1 MQTLRRASDSWLWIL
16 GLFTLAALVE
26 TIFWGQMN
34 AFTPLYL
41 PTLGVPAADVARWT
55 GLLVAGTS
63 LVGIP
68 FLPFWG
74 ALADRYARQPIIVR
88 SFVVY
93 AVAGVLTLLA
103 RDLWL
108 FALGRAIMSLSLG
121 NSGLML
127 TTLSERCPPRRI
139 GLGFAIMNSASPVGV
154 FLGPLVGGPVVDR
167 WGFPTLLAINT
178 GLMLV
183 IILGL
188 SLGYRDNFKG
198 TARGSLLRMAWDS
211 AELIARSARLRALF
225 AALFLLFAG
234 WIMAI
239 TYVPLVV
246 QQLYRGDDPGTAV
259 GLVVGTGG
267 LLAIVLGPWLGAL
280 GDRYGHWRVLLIGAT
295 VAVVLWP
302 LPALAP
308 NLVIFAALW
317 AVVNGLTSGLFAMSF
332 SLVSQSAAPEVRGR
346 VMSFAFLP
354 ANVGSI
360 IGPAIGAVITRDT
373 LFAVFPAGAVL
384 TLVGIG
390 VLVWARRLG
399 GETTDT

>member
-1 MQTLRRASDSWLWIL
+1 MQRLRRASDSWLWVL
-16 GLFTLAALVE
+16 GLFTAAAFVE
-26 TIFWGQMN
+26 TVFWGQMS

-41 PTLGVPAADVARWT
+41 PRLGVPPEEVARWT
-55 GLLVAGTS
+55 GLIAAATS
-63 LVGIP
+63 AVGIP

-74 ALADRYARQPIIVR
+74 ALADRYARQPIIIR

-93 AVAGVLTLLA
+93 LIAGVITLLA
-103 RDLWL
+103 RDIWV
-108 FALGRAIMSLSLG
+108 FALGRALMSLSLG

-127 TTLSERCPPRRI
+127 TTLSERCPPRRM
-139 GLGFAIMNSASPVGV
+139 GLSFAIMNSASPVGV

-167 WGFPTLLAINT
+167 WGFPALLAVNA

-188 SLGYRDNFKG
+188 TFGYRDTFQG

-211 AELIARSARLRALF
+211 VRLIWRSPRLRALF

-234 WIMAI
+234 WIMAM

-246 QQLYRGDDPGTAV
+246 KQLYRGQDLGAAV
-259 GLVVGTGG
+259 GLVLGAGG

-280 GDRYGHWRVLLIGAT
+280 GDRYGHWRVLLIGAG
-295 VAVVLWP
+295 VAVALWP

-308 NLVIFAALW
+308 NLLVFGALW
-317 AVVNGLTSGLFAMSF
+317 ALVNGLTSGLFAMSF
-332 SLVSQSAAPEVRGR
+332 SLVSLSARPEVRGR
-346 VMSFAFLP
+346 VMTFAFLP
-354 ANVGSI
+354 VNVGSF
-360 IGPAIGAVITRDT
+360 IGPAIGAVITRGT

-384 TLVGIG
+384 TLLGIG
-390 VLVWARRLG
+390 VLLLAKRME
-399 GETTDT
+399 ETV